1 MVVPRSTTRRPFM
14 ATPTP
19 PLKVGAMLFQDF
31 ELLDIYGPL
40 ELLGLLR
47 DRVSITMLAE
57 KPGEIRSNQG
67 PKGVADVALAD
78 ASGFDIVL
86 VPGGWG
92 TRAGVQDAP
101 FLAELRRLADEAR
114 YVGSICT
121 GSALLAKA
129 GILDGKRATSNTLA
143 FDWVTTQG
151 PGVTWVRQARWV
163 EDGKCFT
170 SSGVSAGMD
179 MTLGLIQVIFG
190 RETSLQIAR
199 WAEYT
204 WHEDKTV
211 DPFATPP
218 PAAKG

>member
-1 MVVPRSTTRRPFM
+1 ME
-14 ATPTP
+14 TPTP
-19 PLKVGAMLFQDF
+19 PLKVGAVLFPDF

-40 ELLGLLR
+40 ELLSLLGP
-47 DRVSITMLAE
+47 RVSITVLAE
-57 KPGEIRSNQG
+57 QPGPIKGNQG
-67 PKGVADVALAD
+67 VKGVADAALAD
-78 ASGFDIVL
+78 ASGFDIIL

-92 TRAGVQDAP
+92 TRAGVQNAP
-101 FLAELRRLADEAR
+101 FLAELRRLAGEAR

-129 GILDGKRATSNTLA
+129 GILDGKRATSNKLA

-190 RETSLQIAR
+190 REISLQIAR

>member
-1 MVVPRSTTRRPFM
+1 ME
-14 ATPTP
+14 TPAP
-19 PLKVGAMLFQDF
+19 PLKVGAVLFPDF

-40 ELLGLLR
+40 ELLSLLGER
-47 DRVSITMLAE
+47 ISITMLAE
-57 KPGEIRSNQG
+57 QAGVIRGNQG
-67 PKGVADVALAD
+67 IKGVADAALAD
-78 ASGFDIVL
+78 ASGFDLIL

-92 TRAGVQDAP
+92 TRACVLNAP
-101 FLAELRRLADEAR
+101 FLAELRRLADGAR

-129 GILDGKRATSNTLA
+129 GILDGKRATSNKLA

-151 PGVTWVRQARWV
+151 PHVTWIRQARWV

-190 RETSLQIAR
+190 RETTLQVAR

-211 DPFATPP
+211 DPFATLPP
-218 PAAKG
+218 SA